1 MKALNLV
8 VQFLLFVLLFSLHK
22 AVAEGV
28 TPEEAKQL
36 RDEVK
41 KDLFLFN
48 LSFEFWVFAL
58 EIDIIGILCI
68 EFLT

>member
-48 LSFEFWVFAL
+48 LSFEFRVFAL
-58 EIDIIGILCI
+58 
-68 EFLT
+68 